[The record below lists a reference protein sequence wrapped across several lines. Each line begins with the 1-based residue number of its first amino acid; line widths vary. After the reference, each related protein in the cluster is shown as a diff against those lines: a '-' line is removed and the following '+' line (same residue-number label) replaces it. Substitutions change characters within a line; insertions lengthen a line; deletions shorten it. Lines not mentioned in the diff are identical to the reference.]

1 MLPMSGPTYL
11 FPNAL
16 DYVRVV
22 HDNAVDN
29 LLAGQPSSIDL
40 GSLYRRAYAVT
51 NETGY
56 VQLRDRF
63 AVAPAPAEG
72 VTVKR

>member
-1 MLPMSGPTYL
+1 MPPTFL
-11 FPNAL
+11 FPNSL
-16 DYVRVV
+16 DYVRCV
-22 HDNAVDN
+22 HDNTVDN

-40 GSLYRRAYAVT
+40 GSLYRRAFAVT

-56 VQLRDRF
+56 VQLRERF
-63 AVAPAPAEG
+63 AVAPAPVSG